1 MRPRKPYRGVLRRRQ
16 PAAGTVSMA
25 EWCMAWHERLVA
37 LAAHYELDHYAPNF
51 GLSLAVALA
60 EDHVEGFQIAKAP
73 GARADP
79 RQVALDIA
87 LCWEVY
93 GSQKKGQ
100 TAASAYR
107 RIVDRQRARGLHAN
121 EATLRKRFSDLKK
134 PGPAAWR
141 MWRMLATLDQ
151 KKL

>member
-37 LAAHYELDHYAPNF
+37 LATHYELDHYAPDF
-51 GLSLAVALA
+51 GLSLAVELA
-60 EDHVEGFQIAKAP
+60 KDHVEAFQIAKAP

-79 RQVALDIA
+79 KQVALDIA

-93 GSQKKGQ
+93 SAQKKGQ

-121 EATLRKRFSDLKK
+121 AATLRKRFSDLMK
-134 PGPAAWR
+134 PGPAAS
-141 MWRMLATLDQ
+141 RMLHMVAMINQ